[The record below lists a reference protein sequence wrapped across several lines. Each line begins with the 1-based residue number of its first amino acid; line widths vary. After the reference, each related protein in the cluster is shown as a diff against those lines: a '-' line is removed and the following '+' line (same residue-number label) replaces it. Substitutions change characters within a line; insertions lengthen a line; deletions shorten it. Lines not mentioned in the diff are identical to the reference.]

1 VVVHGASLPF
11 SSVVEKQPTEEELET
26 ARRQA
31 REDAEGRFAY
41 EASGR
46 EPDDQPGEQP
56 FAYAA
61 EDVQA
66 EYARVY
72 EEELAKLRARLDD

>member
-1 VVVHGASLPF
+1 M
-11 SSVVEKQPTEEELET
+11 EKQPAEEELEA
-26 ARRQA
+26 AREQA
-31 REDAEGRFAY
+31 RTDAEERFAY
-41 EASGR
+41 ETSGR

-72 EEELAKLRARLDD
+72 EETLGQLRSRPGS

>member
-1 VVVHGASLPF
+1 M
-11 SSVVEKQPTEEELET
+11 EKQPTAEELEA
-26 ARRQA
+26 AREQA
-31 REDAEGRFAY
+31 RADAEERFAY

-61 EDVQA
+61 EDIQA
-66 EYARVY
+66 E
-72 EEELAKLRARLDD
+72 

>member
-1 VVVHGASLPF
+1 
-11 SSVVEKQPTEEELET
+11 VEKQPTEEELEA
-26 ARRQA
+26 AREQA
-31 REDAEGRFAY
+31 RADAEELVAR
-41 EASGR
+41 ERSGG
-46 EPDDQPGEQP
+46 ETDELPGTQP

-72 EEELAKLRARLDD
+72 EEALDELRRRPGS

>member
-1 VVVHGASLPF
+1 M
-11 SSVVEKQPTEEELET
+11 EKEPTEEELDG
-26 ARRQA
+26 A
-31 REDAEGRFAY
+31 RERARADAEERYAY
-41 EASGR
+41 EISGR

-56 FAYAA
+56 LPYAA

-72 EEELAKLRARLDD
+72 EETLAQLRRPS

>member
-1 VVVHGASLPF
+1 M
-11 SSVVEKQPTEEELET
+11 EKQPTEAELEA
-26 ARRQA
+26 ARAQA
-31 REDAEGRFAY
+31 RADAEERFAY

-56 FAYAA
+56 LAYAA
-61 EDVQA
+61 EALQA

-72 EEELAKLRARLDD
+72 EETLAALRGQA

>member
-1 VVVHGASLPF
+1 
-11 SSVVEKQPTEEELET
+11 VEKQPTDEELEA

-31 REDAEGRFAY
+31 REDAEERFAY

-61 EDVQA
+61 EEIQA

-72 EEELAKLRARLDD
+72 EEELARLRARP

>member
-1 VVVHGASLPF
+1 
-11 SSVVEKQPTEEELET
+11 VEKQPTGKELDA
-26 ARRQA
+26 ARKQA
-31 REDAEGRFAY
+31 RADAEERYAY
-41 EASGR
+41 ESSGR
-46 EPDDQPGEQP
+46 EADDQPGEQP

-72 EEELAKLRARLDD
+72 DETLSRLRRAG

>member
-1 VVVHGASLPF
+1 M
-11 SSVVEKQPTEEELET
+11 EKQPTDEELG
-26 ARRQA
+26 AA
-31 REDAEGRFAY
+31 RERAVADAEERFAY

-46 EPDDQPGEQP
+46 EPDEQAGEQP
-56 FAYAA
+56 LPYSA

-72 EEELAKLRARLDD
+72 EETLARLRGGA

>member
-1 VVVHGASLPF
+1 M
-11 SSVVEKQPTEEELET
+11 EKQPTHEELAA
-26 ARRQA
+26 ARA
-31 REDAEGRFAY
+31 RARADAESRFAY
-41 EASGR
+41 ESSGR

-72 EEELAKLRARLDD
+72 EETLVSLRRRG

>member
-1 VVVHGASLPF
+1 MHPIVHAASLT
-11 SSVVEKQPTEEELET
+11 SSGGMEKQPTEDELE
-26 ARRQA
+26 AA
-31 REDAEGRFAY
+31 RERGRADAEERFAY

-56 FAYAA
+56 LAYAA

-66 EYARVY
+66 EYLCAY
-72 EEELAKLRARLDD
+72 EETLSELRSR

>member
-1 VVVHGASLPF
+1 M
-11 SSVVEKQPTEEELET
+11 EKQPTREELQ
-26 ARRQA
+26 AA
-31 REDAEGRFAY
+31 RERGVADAEARFAY
-41 EASGR
+41 ETSGR

-61 EDVQA
+61 EAVQA

-72 EEELAKLRARLDD
+72 EETLAALRGRD

>member
-1 VVVHGASLPF
+1 
-11 SSVVEKQPTEEELET
+11 VEKQPTEEELEA
-26 ARRQA
+26 ARMRA
-31 REDAEGRFAY
+31 REDAEARFAY

-56 FAYAA
+56 FASAA

-66 EYARVY
+66 EYTRVY
-72 EEELAKLRARLDD
+72 EQELARLRAAS

>member
-1 VVVHGASLPF
+1 M
-11 SSVVEKQPTEEELET
+11 EKQPAAEELEA
-26 ARRQA
+26 AREQA
-31 REDAEGRFAY
+31 RADAEERFAY
-41 EASGR
+41 ETSGR

-72 EEELAKLRARLDD
+72 EETLGQLRSRLGS

>member
-1 VVVHGASLPF
+1 M
-11 SSVVEKQPTEEELET
+11 EKQPTEEELEA
-26 ARRQA
+26 AREQA
-31 REDAEGRFAY
+31 RADAEGRVA
-41 EASGR
+41 R
-46 EPDDQPGEQP
+46 ERLGGDPDEQPGTQP

-72 EEELAKLRARLDD
+72 EEALAELRRRP